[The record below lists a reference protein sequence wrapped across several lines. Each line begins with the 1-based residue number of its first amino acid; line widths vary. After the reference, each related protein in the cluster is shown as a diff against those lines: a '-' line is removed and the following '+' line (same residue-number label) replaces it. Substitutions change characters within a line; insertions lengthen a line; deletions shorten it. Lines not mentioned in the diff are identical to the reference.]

1 MSRVSLAG
9 MGGFRAERQAS
20 VYVLPSQVLRLHTA
34 FAAGAHDGR
43 IRRQWSLVMEHV
55 HDYLIVGA
63 GMAADAA
70 AKAIRELDSAADV
83 AVVGEETSPPYQRP
97 PLSKAL
103 WKGDK
108 TVAGIDL
115 GTAASGAKLYTG
127 RRVVV
132 LDRAAHVV
140 RDDQGD
146 SYRYRRLLLATGA
159 TPRQL
164 PFEGGDRLI
173 HYRALRDYEALRRF
187 ARPGANIAV
196 IGGGFIGAELAASL
210 CGVGCKVCLLFPDA
224 HIGAG
229 RYPDGLARHLDDYYR
244 QRGVDVRSG
253 VRVTGGRPVDGGV
266 ELGLSDGSL
275 LRVEAAVAGLG
286 VTPNTALAEQA
297 GLKLDN
303 GIVVDAQLRSSE
315 PEIWAAGD
323 VANFYNP
330 ALDRRLRVEHED
342 AAVGMGRHA
351 GRAMVGKGD
360 SYDTLPF
367 FYSDLFDLGYE
378 AVGLL
383 DTRLDVV
390 EDWREPYREG
400 VVYYLE
406 RGRVRGVLLWNTWDQ
421 VDAARALI
429 AEAGP
434 FDAAS
439 VKGRLPRR
447 A

>member
-1 MSRVSLAG
+1 M
-9 MGGFRAERQAS
+9 
-20 VYVLPSQVLRLHTA
+20 
-34 FAAGAHDGR
+34 D
-43 IRRQWSLVMEHV
+43 HV
-55 HDYLIVGA
+55 HDYLIVGG

-70 AKAIRELDSAADV
+70 AKAIRELDATANVGLVGAEAA
-83 AVVGEETSPPYQRP
+83 APYQRP

-103 WKGDK
+103 WKGGK
-108 TVAGIDL
+108 TLADIDL
-115 GTAASGAKLYTG
+115 GTAASGAKLYQG
-127 RRVVV
+127 RRIVA
-132 LDRAAHVV
+132 LDRAAHVA
-140 RDDQGD
+140 RDGQGD

-159 TPRQL
+159 TPRRL
-164 PFEGGDRLI
+164 PFEGGDRII
-173 HYRALRDYEALRRF
+173 HYRTRDDYQALRRY
-187 ARPGANIAV
+187 AEPGAIIAV

-210 CGVGCKVCLLFPDA
+210 CGVGCKVSMLFPDA

-229 RYPDGLARHLDDYYR
+229 RYPDGLARYLDDYYR
-244 QRGVDVRSG
+244 QHGVDLRSG
-253 VRVTGGRPVDGGV
+253 VRVTGSRPTDGGV
-266 ELGLSDGSL
+266 ELTLSDGSV

-297 GLKLDN
+297 GLEVDN
-303 GIVVDAQLRSSE
+303 GIVVDAQLRSSD
-315 PEIWAAGD
+315 PDIWAAGD
-323 VANFYNP
+323 VANFHNP

-342 AAVGMGRHA
+342 AAVSMGRHA
-351 GRAMVGKGD
+351 GRAMAGIAD
-360 SYDTLPF
+360 SYDMLPF

-390 EDWREPYREG
+390 EDWREPNREG
-400 VVYYLE
+400 VVYYLDH
-406 RGRVRGVLLWNTWDQ
+406 GRVRGVLLWNTWDQ

-439 VKGRLPRR
+439 LKGRLPRQ

>member
-1 MSRVSLAG
+1 
-9 MGGFRAERQAS
+9 
-20 VYVLPSQVLRLHTA
+20 
-34 FAAGAHDGR
+34 
-43 IRRQWSLVMEHV
+43 MEHV

-70 AKAIRELDSAADV
+70 AKAIREVDAAAGV
-83 AVVGEETSPPYQRP
+83 GVVGEEAAPPYQRP

-108 TVAGIDL
+108 RVADIDL
-115 GTAASGAKLYTG
+115 GTAASGAKLYLG
-127 RRVVV
+127 RRIVA
-132 LDRAAHVV
+132 LDRAAQVA
-140 RDDQGD
+140 RDGRGD
-146 SYRYRRLLLATGA
+146 TYRYRRLLLATGA
-159 TPRQL
+159 TPRRL
-164 PFEGGDRLI
+164 PFEGGDRII
-173 HYRALRDYEALRRF
+173 HFRTLRDYEALRRY
-187 ARPGANIAV
+187 AEPGAIIAV

-210 CGVGCKVCLLFPDA
+210 AGAGCKVCLLFPGA
-224 HIGAG
+224 HLGAG

-244 QRGVDVRSG
+244 WHGVDVRGG
-253 VRVTGGRPVDGGV
+253 VRVDGSRPTDGGV
-266 ELGLSDGSL
+266 ELSLSDGSL

-286 VTPNTALAEQA
+286 VTPDTALAEQA
-297 GLKLDN
+297 GLQLDN
-303 GIVVDAQLRSSE
+303 GIVVDAQLRSSD
-315 PEIWAAGD
+315 PGIWAAGD
-323 VANFYNP
+323 VANFFNP

-342 AAVGMGRHA
+342 AAVSMGRHA
-351 GRAMVGKGD
+351 GRAMAGIAGN
-360 SYDTLPF
+360 YDTLPF

-390 EDWREPYREG
+390 EDWREPNREG

-429 AEAGP
+429 AEPGP

-439 VKGRLPRR
+439 LRGRLPRG